1 MVVILK
7 VGMREGYVDD
17 KVINEGEKII
27 IKKKTLYSS
36 FFNNNFFIY

>member
-17 KVINEGEKII
+17 KIINEGEKII
-27 IKKKTLYSS
+27 IKKKKHYILLFLTTI
-36 FFNNNFFIY
+36 F